1 VWKAAGPVQVQ
12 VQLVRGTEVE
22 RWWGEWLGTSSMR
35 EGASDLRSEKMTP
48 YIQTLTIKKLKDDL
62 KQARKKINNFEKEIA
77 ECDSPSDVRHLRE
90 NIAVQELI
98 IRCTM
103 KELERRGK

>member
-1 VWKAAGPVQVQ
+1 
-12 VQLVRGTEVE
+12 
-22 RWWGEWLGTSSMR
+22 
-35 EGASDLRSEKMTP
+35 MTP
-48 YIQTLTIKKLKDDL
+48 FIQTLTVKKLRSDL
-62 KQARKKINNFEKEIA
+62 AQARKKIRDFEKEIA
-77 ECDSPSDVRHLRE
+77 ECDSPSDARHLRE